1 MASHN
6 SRQSCWVLLYDQ
18 VYDVTDFLDQHPGGA
33 NAILRYAGR
42 DATSVYDPIHPE
54 GTLAGLKAYQKLGPV
69 DISTLTEDNM
79 VIDEKEERSKQDTQR
94 QLPLNAILNLGDFEE
109 NAERLLSSKAWA
121 YYRSAADDERT
132 YDANLA
138 AYTKLY
144 FRPRILVNV
153 SRINLR
159 TKLLGF
165 NSALPIFTS
174 PAALARL
181 SHQDG
186 ERGIG
191 LAAGRRGI
199 IQVLS
204 QHSSHSLQQ
213 VAEARLP
220 DQPLFFQL
228 YCLKVDAD
236 TIHKIQEAK
245 KAGFQAFWITV
256 DTASSGIR
264 TRDERHK
271 NMEALRLGEN
281 LDNALSV
288 AGGNSVNQTDKTDW
302 NELQWIMQEIG
313 PETPVVLKGIQ
324 CVEDA
329 IMAKKAGVRG
339 IVVSNHGGRNLG
351 SAIPSLYVL
360 YEIYR
365 YAPFL
370 ISDPDFDIFVDG
382 GIRRGSDV
390 IKALCLGATAV
401 GVGRPA
407 LYALVGYGQKGVEHM
422 LDILRAECESVMR
435 LLGVPDV
442 KDLGIEYLNTRQLER
457 DVMLDGMESRVGE
470 LMKISKL

>member
-1 MASHN
+1 
-6 SRQSCWVLLYDQ
+6 
-18 VYDVTDFLDQHPGGA
+18 
-33 NAILRYAGR
+33 
-42 DATSVYDPIHPE
+42 
-54 GTLAGLKAYQKLGPV
+54 
-69 DISTLTEDNM
+69 
-79 VIDEKEERSKQDTQR
+79 
-94 QLPLNAILNLGDFEE
+94 
-109 NAERLLSSKAWA
+109 
-121 YYRSAADDERT
+121 
-132 YDANLA
+132 
-138 AYTKLY
+138 
-144 FRPRILVNV
+144 
-153 SRINLR
+153 
-159 TKLLGF
+159 
-165 NSALPIFTS
+165 
-174 PAALARL
+174 
-181 SHQDG
+181 
-186 ERGIG
+186 
-191 LAAGRRGI
+191 
-199 IQVLS
+199 
-204 QHSSHSLQQ
+204 
-213 VAEARLP
+213 
-220 DQPLFFQL
+220 
-228 YCLKVDAD
+228 
-236 TIHKIQEAK
+236 
-245 KAGFQAFWITV
+245 
-256 DTASSGIR
+256 
-264 TRDERHK
+264 
-271 NMEALRLGEN
+271 MEALRLGEN